1 MPAEKYTLFQ
11 DSTQPVK
18 KSSGISKQ
26 KIRDS
31 LIAILVLQWYFK
43 AAIVPAGDA
52 LPFLNVR
59 VLHNLVSFTVFP
71 N

>member
-1 MPAEKYTLFQ
+1 MPVKEYTLFQ

-26 KIRDS
+26 KLRDS

-43 AAIVPAGDA
+43 VVIVPADDA
-52 LPFLNVR
+52 LQFLNVW
-59 VLHNLVSFTVFP
+59 VPHNLFSFTVLP